1 MEKEGHL
8 FSIGYGLRSPDSFLS
23 LVKQYGINYIADV
36 RSNPYSKWNPNFCR
50 EPIAAFLQDHGVG
63 YVYIGDMIGGIP
75 KDSACYT
82 LEGKLDYALVKQH
95 SSFQKGIERLLKATE
110 KKLSVAL
117 MCGEVEP
124 HTCHRSKLIGEVL
137 AERGIPL
144 HHILSDH
151 LVKSQ
156 AEVML
161 ELTKGRNTTD
171 LFGQTLF

>member
-1 MEKEGHL
+1 
-8 FSIGYGLRSPDSFLS
+8 
-23 LVKQYGINYIADV
+23 
-36 RSNPYSKWNPNFCR
+36 
-50 EPIAAFLQDHGVG
+50 
-63 YVYIGDMIGGIP
+63 DMIGGIP

-95 SSFQKGIERLLKATE
+95 PTFQKGIERLLKATE

-156 AEVML
+156 TEVML